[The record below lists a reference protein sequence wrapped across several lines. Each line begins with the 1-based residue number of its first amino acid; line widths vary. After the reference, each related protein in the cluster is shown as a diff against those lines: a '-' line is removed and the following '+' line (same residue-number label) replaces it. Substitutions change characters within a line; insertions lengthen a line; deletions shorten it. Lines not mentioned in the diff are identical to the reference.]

1 MNILSFN
8 AFSREIGK
16 VRDTDHNTDDDD
28 DENDDDDDDY
38 EVIINNFHK
47 NTWSWHSKHLMW

>member
-1 MNILSFN
+1 MNILSFD

-16 VRDTDHNTDDDD
+16 ARNTDHNTDDDD
-28 DENDDDDDDY
+28 DDDY
-38 EVIINNFHK
+38 EVIKNNFHK